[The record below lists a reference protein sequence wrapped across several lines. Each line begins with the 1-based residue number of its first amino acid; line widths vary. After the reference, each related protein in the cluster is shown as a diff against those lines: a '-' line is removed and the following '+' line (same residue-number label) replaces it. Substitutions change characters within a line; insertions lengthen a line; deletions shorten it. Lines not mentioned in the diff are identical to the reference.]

1 MIARVFVMN
10 INNADDLPATDQR
23 NRQERFVGVFG
34 QGCKGLKARVF
45 PGSRRQRHNRLVFR
59 YPSRYALQLV
69 TPTTSAISSSR
80 IFCRDMSELTIALM
94 RCNRANCDTA
104 ASVEFTATVIGVP
117 TPLGHCTSTAASIY
131 QRVNI

>member
-45 PGSRRQRHNRLVFR
+45 PGSRRQRPNPLVFR
-59 YPSRYALQLV
+59 YPSRYAFSYPRTDVANL
-69 TPTTSAISSSR
+69 
-80 IFCRDMSELTIALM
+80 CRVRALLTAKHDFPPYKYL
-94 RCNRANCDTA
+94 NKND
-104 ASVEFTATVIGVP
+104 
-117 TPLGHCTSTAASIY
+117 
-131 QRVNI
+131 

>member
-59 YPSRYALQLV
+59 YPSRYAFSDPQTDV
-69 TPTTSAISSSR
+69 
-80 IFCRDMSELTIALM
+80 
-94 RCNRANCDTA
+94 ANLC
-104 ASVEFTATVIGVP
+104 GVGGVAKRKARLLR
-117 TPLGHCTSTAASIY
+117 TKV
-131 QRVNI
+131 RVNKPGTHYNW

>member
-59 YPSRYALQLV
+59 YPSRYAFSD
-69 TPTTSAISSSR
+69 PSNG
-80 IFCRDMSELTIALM
+80 FCQSLRRGEVAKRKARLLRTK
-94 RCNRANCDTA
+94 
-104 ASVEFTATVIGVP
+104 V
-117 TPLGHCTSTAASIY
+117 
-131 QRVNI
+131 RVNKPGT

>member
-23 NRQERFVGVFG
+23 NRQERFVSVFG

-59 YPSRYALQLV
+59 YPSRYAYSAPQPDVATLYCVPELRRAQHNCRERLPV
-69 TPTTSAISSSR
+69 SINQTRTT
-80 IFCRDMSELTIALM
+80 
-94 RCNRANCDTA
+94 TA
-104 ASVEFTATVIGVP
+104 DPKKE
-117 TPLGHCTSTAASIY
+117 CT
-131 QRVNI
+131 QPNQN